1 MGTAEPLAKVKNDYN
16 RQQAAHDRELQNQ
29 AHIEHERLKQRRE
42 ERRASKYPKQKMNSH
57 RVKDP
62 APVPARAPSPKDAGE
77 KPKRTTTAVINEGK
91 LAKVKNDF
99 LRHQQSHDR
108 DIQDEAQA
116 KHERLEQR
124 RRDRNASQHPKPASA
139 PAPAPAPASKTTTPE
154 ETFASRE
161 LESKKETG
169 KSVAV
174 ANGAASTTDAA
185 AASKTRHKK
194 RRKGKGKSKK
204 SAEGHKKS
212 KKRRKRKKTKGASAS
227 DPTKTDEYGSQ
238 SADAHL
244 YSS

>member
-1 MGTAEPLAKVKNDYN
+1 MGAKVKNDYN

-42 ERRASKYPKQKMNSH
+42 ERRASKYPKQKMNSP
-57 RVKDP
+57 RVSDP

-174 ANGAASTTDAA
+174 ANGAAASTTDAAA

-212 KKRRKRKKTKGASAS
+212 KKRKKRKKSKGASAS
-227 DPTKTDEYGSQ
+227 DPTKTDEYVSQ
-238 SADAHL
+238 SADAYL